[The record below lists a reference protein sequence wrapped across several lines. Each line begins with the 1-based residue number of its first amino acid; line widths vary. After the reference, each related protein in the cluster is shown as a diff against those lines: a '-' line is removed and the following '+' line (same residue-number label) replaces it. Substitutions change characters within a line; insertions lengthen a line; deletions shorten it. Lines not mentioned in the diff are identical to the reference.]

1 MSRTARVRAA
11 EAPAAS
17 AAACPV
23 QSKPELMPMAGALE
37 QVVWIG
43 AQERVTLTE
52 IGAAV
57 KAFHH
62 SVRGAVP
69 ASVVTLL
76 IRAMKPMIGANF
88 ARLRAHHVEAHE
100 AAETVMDRVTEV
112 LGLMPRRLVDAR
124 AFTTYASITINA
136 SLSRLTMD
144 RRHQRRLQGQ
154 IADDSDRESNFRCD
168 KTQVPAI
175 SEMQATVHEDLV
187 TFLAD
192 AIPRA
197 LPDVRHQAIMRRVF
211 RLAPYEHAPPVD
223 TDAVLCKE
231 FGVKPRTI
239 GLVRQR
245 LRDYIRVTCDSA
257 PI

>member
-11 EAPAAS
+11 KVPAAS
-17 AAACPV
+17 AVACPV
-23 QSKPELMPMAGALE
+23 QRKPELMPMAGALE

-43 AQERVTLTE
+43 AQERVTLAE

-62 SVRGAVP
+62 SARGAVP

-88 ARLRAHHVEAHE
+88 VRLRAHHVEAHE
-100 AAETVMDRVTEV
+100 AAETVMDRVNEV

-144 RRHQRRLQGQ
+144 RRHQRRLQAQ
-154 IADDSDRESNFRCD
+154 MSDASDERLRHQWPDE
-168 KTQVPAI
+168 QAV
-175 SEMQATVHEDLV
+175 SEIQATVHEDLV
-187 TFLAD
+187 TFLAE

-245 LRDYIRVTCDSA
+245 LRDYIRLTCDSA